1 METKDFIQ
9 FIENLSIVKDVEKKS
24 ELIKNELKQLNKMI
38 KEKDDQDY
46 SSRIEKIENQSE
58 YLEILT
64 FKNVLSFRLSLLQ
77 SKPSIQQD
85 SV

>member
-9 FIENLSIVKDVEKKS
+9 FIENLSVVKDVEKKT
-24 ELIKNELKQLNKMI
+24 ELIKNELKQLNGMI
-38 KEKDDQDY
+38 KERDKQDY
-46 SSRIEKIENQSE
+46 SSRIEKIEKQSE
-58 YLEILT
+58 FLEILT

>member
-9 FIENLSIVKDVEKKS
+9 FIENLSVVKDVEKKT
-24 ELIKNELKQLNKMI
+24 ELIKNELKQLNGMI
-38 KEKDDQDY
+38 KERDKQDY
-46 SSRIEKIENQSE
+46 SSRIEKIEKQSE
-58 YLEILT
+58 FLEILT

-85 SV
+85 SI

>member
-9 FIENLSIVKDVEKKS
+9 FIENLSIVKDVEKKT
-24 ELIKNELKQLNKMI
+24 ELIKNELKQLNGMI
-38 KEKDDQDY
+38 KERDKQDY
-46 SSRIEKIENQSE
+46 SSRIEKIEKQSE
-58 YLEILT
+58 FLEILT

-85 SV
+85 SI

>member
-9 FIENLSIVKDVEKKS
+9 FIENLAVVKDVEKKS
-24 ELIKNELKQLNKMI
+24 ELIKNELKQLNEMI
-38 KEKDDQDY
+38 KERDAQEY
-46 SSRIEKIENQSE
+46 SSRIQKIENQSE

-77 SKPSIQQD
+77 SKPGIQQD
-85 SV
+85 SI